1 MSSQSF
7 ESVFTELQ
15 ESYEIIA
22 QMTFET
28 YDKEFLY
35 KSLALVDKISLKEQ
49 QRIATVF
56 YEILSTTAGTIYLND
71 CKSLT
76 SDVVEKA
83 QEFMKSIEYTLNE
96 QDENALKLARTIV
109 KFARVNE
116 EVFLNH
122 GISYTLYEGFY
133 DDYDNDYDD
142 YENDDEDDE
151 YRTFHTFDSDTDF
164 SEDEEEEEEED
175 VYERYIEIEKQ
186 KCKSKM
192 VLVHE
197 QLLRRD
203 DPFYQTAISCIKNK
217 KDWEN
222 EWFVGHEKKVEVLKK
237 IIKRELELGND
248 ILNDEYIQID
258 YKLIEMFT
266 GNKVMDDFKKFGCN
280 FCLRHDNIAAAVT
293 IFDGINT
300 HEWDIILDIS
310 LLVEQL
316 KEDIRKER
324 ALLLYNTRLVCKNV
338 ASIISTYV
346 C

>member
-122 GISYTLYEGFY
+122 GISYTLYEGY
-133 DDYDNDYDD
+133 G
-142 YENDDEDDE
+142 DEYDDE
-151 YRTFHTFDSDTDF
+151 YKRYLSLYCNNYSSNYEGKNYEEEDEPRRYHTFDSDTDF
-164 SEDEEEEEEED
+164 SDNEE
-175 VYERYIEIEKQ
+175 
-186 KCKSKM
+186 
-192 VLVHE
+192 
-197 QLLRRD
+197 
-203 DPFYQTAISCIKNK
+203 
-217 KDWEN
+217 
-222 EWFVGHEKKVEVLKK
+222 
-237 IIKRELELGND
+237 
-248 ILNDEYIQID
+248 
-258 YKLIEMFT
+258 
-266 GNKVMDDFKKFGCN
+266 
-280 FCLRHDNIAAAVT
+280 
-293 IFDGINT
+293 
-300 HEWDIILDIS
+300 
-310 LLVEQL
+310 
-316 KEDIRKER
+316 
-324 ALLLYNTRLVCKNV
+324 
-338 ASIISTYV
+338 
-346 C
+346 